1 VTPSLP
7 APLLVGLGGALGA
20 VLRYTVGQL
29 LSDIDAPFPASTLA
43 VNTVGTFGLGLLTVA
58 GAGED
63 WLLLLGTGTCGAFT
77 TFSSFSVETVRT
89 WEGGDRALAAGYALG
104 TLALAAAALGLAW
117 LLVG

>member
-20 VLRYTVGQL
+20 VLRYAVGETL
-29 LSDIDAPFPASTLA
+29 TDVDAPFSASTLA
-43 VNTVGTFGLGLLTVA
+43 VNTLGTFALGLLTVA
-58 GAGED
+58 GAGRG
-63 WLLLLGTGTCGAFT
+63 WLLLFGTGTCGAFT

-89 WEGGDRALAAGYALG
+89 WEDGDRAVAVGYVGG
-104 TLALAAAALGLAW
+104 TLVLAAAALGLAW